1 MLSGQQLS
9 CCTQEDPTV
18 TITHKRGVDILHD
31 PVLNKGTATPMNE
44 RERLGLR
51 GLLPPRVV
59 PMEVQLQRIK
69 DGARLRRSQ
78 CPPCSEPQLPHH
90 NVWFLRQLPLPC
102 SAAAKSDAKRYQ
114 HGGSLLPIPWLVST
128 T

>member
-1 MLSGQQLS
+1 M
-9 CCTQEDPTV
+9 V

-59 PMEVQLQRIK
+59 PMDVQLQRIK
-69 DGARLRRSQ
+69 DGARAGDALVPRSPYVCNSSPHSPSSSRRHLYGSQ
-78 CPPCSEPQLPHH
+78 Q
-90 NVWFLRQLPLPC
+90 PL
-102 SAAAKSDAKRYQ
+102 SAAAG
-114 HGGSLLPIPWLVST
+114 HLLMQR
-128 T
+128 

>member
-1 MLSGQQLS
+1 M
-9 CCTQEDPTV
+9 QEDPTV

-31 PVLNKGTATPMNE
+31 PVLNKGTATPTNE

-69 DGARLRRSQ
+69 DGARASCSPNAARSELWVV
-78 CPPCSEPQLPHH
+78 P
-90 NVWFLRQLPLPC
+90 
-102 SAAAKSDAKRYQ
+102 
-114 HGGSLLPIPWLVST
+114 
-128 T
+128 

>member
-1 MLSGQQLS
+1 M
-9 CCTQEDPTV
+9 

-31 PVLNKGTATPMNE
+31 PVLNKGTATPTNE

-69 DGARLRRSQ
+69 DGARSRVEMLR
-78 CPPCSEPQLPHH
+78 
-90 NVWFLRQLPLPC
+90 
-102 SAAAKSDAKRYQ
+102 A
-114 HGGSLLPIPWLVST
+114 
-128 T
+128 